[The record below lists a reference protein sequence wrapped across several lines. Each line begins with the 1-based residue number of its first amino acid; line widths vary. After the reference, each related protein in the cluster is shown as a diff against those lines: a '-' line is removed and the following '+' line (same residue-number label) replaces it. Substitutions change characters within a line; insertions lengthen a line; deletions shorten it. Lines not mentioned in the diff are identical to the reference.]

1 MKDKK
6 NLLYNSLRSEDE
18 VDFINKRN
26 EIFMQDTTEGK
37 LYKYRAVNKFSLSNL
52 ENGTMYCSSPKE
64 FNDPFDC
71 KLAIRIE
78 PLFKIMYNHV
88 VNIMVNEYEL
98 AEQVKSG
105 KANINDYTGNDKR
118 IVQAL
123 LENSLYRDFFEL
135 KKQIEDQIRTGTSVF
150 GVLLENKAMVCKI
163 LSVFLDKSIMED
175 EIKTILNGC
184 ISFVS
189 NFSEKE
195 LFDMH
200 LYDFNLD
207 DIAKKLQIEED
218 VDEIDKFFKIF
229 TEIYPQLDND
239 IKKKQSEIHE
249 QEKQIQ
255 KIMDQNFAVGC
266 LTTDYRNNLMWSHY
280 ADGHKGFCIEY
291 DFKDLKNIN
300 NLLPVAY
307 STDRPSIP
315 LESKYNNSKDMNT
328 EVTKALYIALLTKDN
343 IWEYENEWRIIISAT
358 EGKNIEMPPISA
370 IYLGA
375 QMPEGDKKKLIEI
388 ASKKKI
394 PVKQMVVDRGVYALH
409 AQECAY
415 INQ

>member
-18 VDFINKRN
+18 VDFINKCN

-37 LYKYRAVNKFSLSNL
+37 VYKYRAVNKYSLSNL

-71 KLAIRIE
+71 KLAMQMTSLGQTMWKHYVNAIINGYKLVE
-78 PLFKIMYNHV
+78 QEDKGKI
-88 VNIMVNEYEL
+88 
-98 AEQVKSG
+98 
-105 KANINDYTGNDKR
+105 NINDYTGNDKR

-123 LENSLYRDFFEL
+123 LENSLYSDFFEL
-135 KKQIEDQIRTGTSVF
+135 RKQIEDKMGAGQSVYSM
-150 GVLLENKAMVCKI
+150 LIDNKAMVSKI
-163 LSVFLDKSIMED
+163 MSVLLEESISENVAELMINEGKYLV
-175 EIKTILNGC
+175 EHFGEEELLAMN
-184 ISFVS
+184 S
-189 NFSEKE
+189 N
-195 LFDMH
+195 
-200 LYDFNLD
+200 DFKLE
-207 DIAKKLQIEED
+207 DIAKRFQIKED
-218 VDEIDKFFKIF
+218 IDEIDTYF
-229 TEIYPQLDND
+229 EISTKVCPQSDND
-239 IKKKQSEIHE
+239 IKEKQRKVNEKV
-249 QEKQIQ
+249 KQIQ
-255 KIMDQNFAVGC
+255 KFMDQDFAVGC

-315 LESKYNNSKDMNT
+315 LECIYNNSKDMNT

-370 IYLGA
+370 IYLGTE
-375 QMPEGDKKKLIEI
+375 MPEGDKKKLIEI

>member
-37 LYKYRAVNKFSLSNL
+37 VYKYRAVNKFSLSNL

-71 KLAIRIE
+71 KLAIRME

-88 VNIMVNEYEL
+88 VNIMVNGYKL

-150 GVLLENKAMVCKI
+150 SVLLENKAMVCKI

-189 NFSEKE
+189 NFSVKE

-207 DIAKKLQIEED
+207 DIAEKLQIEED

-315 LESKYNNSKDMNT
+315 LECIYNNSKDMNT

>member
-64 FNDPFDC
+64 FNAPFDC
-71 KLAIRIE
+71 KLAMRMTS
-78 PLFKIMYNHV
+78 LGQTMWKHY
-88 VNIMVNEYEL
+88 VNAIINGYKLV
-98 AEQVKSG
+98 EQEDKG
-105 KANINDYTGNDKR
+105 KVNINDYTGNDKR

-123 LENSLYRDFFEL
+123 LENSLYSDFFEL
-135 KKQIEDQIRTGTSVF
+135 RKQIEDKMGAGQSVYSM
-150 GVLLENKAMVCKI
+150 LIDNKAMVSKI
-163 LSVFLDKSIMED
+163 MSVLLEESISENVAELMINEGKYLV
-175 EIKTILNGC
+175 EHFGEEELLAMN
-184 ISFVS
+184 S
-189 NFSEKE
+189 N
-195 LFDMH
+195 
-200 LYDFNLD
+200 DFKLE
-207 DIAKKLQIEED
+207 DIAKRFQIKED
-218 VDEIDKFFKIF
+218 IDEIDTYF
-229 TEIYPQLDND
+229 EISTKVCPQSDND

-300 NLLPVAY
+300 NYRNSYNFLKAVKEAR
-307 STDRPSIP
+307 TD
-315 LESKYNNSKDMNT
+315 LQ
-328 EVTKALYIALLTKDN
+328 
-343 IWEYENEWRIIISAT
+343 
-358 EGKNIEMPPISA
+358 
-370 IYLGA
+370 YL
-375 QMPEGDKKKLIEI
+375 
-388 ASKKKI
+388 
-394 PVKQMVVDRGVYALH
+394 
-409 AQECAY
+409 
-415 INQ
+415 

>member
-37 LYKYRAVNKFSLSNL
+37 LYKYRAVNKYSLSNL

-71 KLAIRIE
+71 KLAIRME

-88 VNIMVNEYEL
+88 VNIMVNGYKL

-163 LSVFLDKSIMED
+163 YFYTKLFPFPSKR
-175 EIKTILNGC
+175 TI
-184 ISFVS
+184 FYKRV
-189 NFSEKE
+189 
-195 LFDMH
+195 
-200 LYDFNLD
+200 
-207 DIAKKLQIEED
+207 
-218 VDEIDKFFKIF
+218 
-229 TEIYPQLDND
+229 
-239 IKKKQSEIHE
+239 
-249 QEKQIQ
+249 
-255 KIMDQNFAVGC
+255 
-266 LTTDYRNNLMWSHY
+266 
-280 ADGHKGFCIEY
+280 
-291 DFKDLKNIN
+291 
-300 NLLPVAY
+300 LLCG
-307 STDRPSIP
+307 R
-315 LESKYNNSKDMNT
+315 
-328 EVTKALYIALLTKDN
+328 
-343 IWEYENEWRIIISAT
+343 
-358 EGKNIEMPPISA
+358 
-370 IYLGA
+370 
-375 QMPEGDKKKLIEI
+375 
-388 ASKKKI
+388 
-394 PVKQMVVDRGVYALH
+394 
-409 AQECAY
+409 
-415 INQ
+415 

>member
-26 EIFMQDTTEGK
+26 EIFMQDTAEGK

-150 GVLLENKAMVCKI
+150 SVLLENKAMVCKI
-163 LSVFLDKSIMED
+163 YFYTKLFPFPSKR
-175 EIKTILNGC
+175 TI
-184 ISFVS
+184 FYKRV
-189 NFSEKE
+189 
-195 LFDMH
+195 
-200 LYDFNLD
+200 
-207 DIAKKLQIEED
+207 
-218 VDEIDKFFKIF
+218 
-229 TEIYPQLDND
+229 
-239 IKKKQSEIHE
+239 
-249 QEKQIQ
+249 
-255 KIMDQNFAVGC
+255 
-266 LTTDYRNNLMWSHY
+266 
-280 ADGHKGFCIEY
+280 
-291 DFKDLKNIN
+291 
-300 NLLPVAY
+300 LLCG
-307 STDRPSIP
+307 R
-315 LESKYNNSKDMNT
+315 
-328 EVTKALYIALLTKDN
+328 
-343 IWEYENEWRIIISAT
+343 
-358 EGKNIEMPPISA
+358 
-370 IYLGA
+370 
-375 QMPEGDKKKLIEI
+375 
-388 ASKKKI
+388 
-394 PVKQMVVDRGVYALH
+394 
-409 AQECAY
+409 
-415 INQ
+415 

>member
-6 NLLYNSLRSEDE
+6 NLLYNSLQSEDE

-26 EIFMQDTTEGK
+26 EIFMQDTTDGK
-37 LYKYRAVNKFSLSNL
+37 LYKYRAVNKYSLSNL

-71 KLAIRIE
+71 KLAMRMTS
-78 PLFKIMYNHV
+78 LGQTMWKHY
-88 VNIMVNEYEL
+88 VNAIINGYKLV
-98 AEQVKSG
+98 EQEDKG
-105 KANINDYTGNDKR
+105 KVNINDYTGNDKR

-123 LENSLYRDFFEL
+123 LENSLYSDFFEL
-135 KKQIEDQIRTGTSVF
+135 RKQIEDKIGAGQSVYSM
-150 GVLLENKAMVCKI
+150 LIDNKAMVSKI
-163 LSVFLDKSIMED
+163 MSVLLEESISENMAELMIN
-175 EIKTILNGC
+175 EGKYLVEHFGEEELLAMN
-184 ISFVS
+184 S
-189 NFSEKE
+189 N
-195 LFDMH
+195 
-200 LYDFNLD
+200 DFKLE
-207 DIAKKLQIEED
+207 DIAKRFQIKED
-218 VDEIDKFFKIF
+218 IDEIDTYF
-229 TEIYPQLDND
+229 EISIKVCPQSDND
-239 IKKKQSEIHE
+239 IK
-249 QEKQIQ
+249 EKQCKFNEKVKQMQ
-255 KIMDQNFAVGC
+255 KIMDQDFAVGC

-315 LESKYNNSKDMNT
+315 LESIYNCSKDMST
-328 EVTKALYIALLTKDN
+328 EVAKALLIALLTKDN

-370 IYLGA
+370 IYLGVE
-375 QMPEGDKKKLIEI
+375 MPEGDKKKLIEI

>member
-37 LYKYRAVNKFSLSNL
+37 VYKYRAVNKYSLSNL

-71 KLAIRIE
+71 KLAMQMTSLGQTMWKHYVNAIINGYKLVE
-78 PLFKIMYNHV
+78 QEDKGKI
-88 VNIMVNEYEL
+88 
-98 AEQVKSG
+98 
-105 KANINDYTGNDKR
+105 NINDYTGNDKR

-123 LENSLYRDFFEL
+123 LENSLYSDFFEL
-135 KKQIEDQIRTGTSVF
+135 RKQIEDKMGAGQSVYSM
-150 GVLLENKAMVCKI
+150 LIDNKAMVSKI
-163 LSVFLDKSIMED
+163 MSVLLEESISENVAELMINEGKYLV
-175 EIKTILNGC
+175 EHFGEEELLAMN
-184 ISFVS
+184 S
-189 NFSEKE
+189 N
-195 LFDMH
+195 
-200 LYDFNLD
+200 DFKLE
-207 DIAKKLQIEED
+207 DIAKRFQIKED
-218 VDEIDKFFKIF
+218 IDEIDTYF
-229 TEIYPQLDND
+229 EISTKVCPQSDND
-239 IKKKQSEIHE
+239 IKEKQRKVNEKV
-249 QEKQIQ
+249 KQIQ
-255 KIMDQNFAVGC
+255 KFMDQDFAVGC

-315 LESKYNNSKDMNT
+315 LECIYNNSKDMNT

-370 IYLGA
+370 IYLGTE
-375 QMPEGDKKKLIEI
+375 MPEGDKKKLIEI

>member
-26 EIFMQDTTEGK
+26 EIFMQDTTDGK
-37 LYKYRAVNKFSLSNL
+37 LYKYRAVNKNSLSNL

-71 KLAIRIE
+71 KLAIRME

-88 VNIMVNEYEL
+88 VDIMVNGYEL

-135 KKQIEDQIRTGTSVF
+135 KKQIEDQIRTGASVF
-150 GVLLENKAMVCKI
+150 GALLENIAMVCKI
-163 LSVFLDKSIMED
+163 LSVFLNKSIMED
-175 EIKTILNGC
+175 EIKAILNGC

-189 NFSEKE
+189 YFSEKE

-207 DIAKKLQIEED
+207 DIAEKLQIEED
-218 VDEIDKFFKIF
+218 VDEIDKFFEIF
-229 TEIYPQLDND
+229 TEIYPQLDKD
-239 IKKKQSEIHE
+239 IKKKQSEIQE
-249 QEKQIQ
+249 QEKEIK

-315 LESKYNNSKDMNT
+315 LECMYNNSKDMNT
-328 EVTKALYIALLTKDN
+328 EVAKALYIALLNKDN

-375 QMPEGDKKKLIEI
+375 EMPEEDKKKLIEI